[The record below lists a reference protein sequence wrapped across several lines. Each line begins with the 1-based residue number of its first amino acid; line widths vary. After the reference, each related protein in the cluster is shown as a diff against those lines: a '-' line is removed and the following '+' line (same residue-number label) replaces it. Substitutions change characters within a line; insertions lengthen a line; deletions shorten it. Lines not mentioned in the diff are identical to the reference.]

1 MPALCLKILT
11 CLSLCVLLPCTSAF
25 SCLDGMPVLVW
36 VASLLLDLTI
46 GTPLLSAGSWF
57 SAGYHMGTTIAVPA
71 AILPLPYAFSQLSW
85 GPAIIALLL
94 GTCTTY
100 YSSWLLAGLFNWNG
114 QTYYRYRDLVK
125 SIYGMFPGFMNA
137 CMLSI
142 PSETR
147 SCSCSATVAKETCA
161 FKYWEPHLK
170 QAAAFAIVLK
180 VPACNLRL
188 DTLLAMWYALR
199 A

>member
-1 MPALCLKILT
+1 MAHLFFPWVVISVLRLK
-11 CLSLCVLLPCTSAF
+11 SAT
-25 SCLDGMPVLVW
+25 PV
-36 VASLLLDLTI
+36 
-46 GTPLLSAGSWF
+46 LSAGSWF

-125 SIYGMFPGFMNA
+125 SIYGRFPGFK
-137 CMLSI
+137 
-142 PSETR
+142 
-147 SCSCSATVAKETCA
+147 VA
-161 FKYWEPHLK
+161 L
-170 QAAAFAIVLK
+170 
-180 VPACNLRL
+180 
-188 DTLLAMWYALR
+188 
-199 A
+199 

>member
-1 MPALCLKILT
+1 MWYPL
-11 CLSLCVLLPCTSAF
+11 LLPWTGTSVVQQ
-25 SCLDGMPVLVW
+25 LHVI
-36 VASLLLDLTI
+36 T
-46 GTPLLSAGSWF
+46 GSWF

-125 SIYGMFPGFMNA
+125 SIYGK
-137 CMLSI
+137 LSI
-142 PSETR
+142 SD
-147 SCSCSATVAKETCA
+147 SHC
-161 FKYWEPHLK
+161 
-170 QAAAFAIVLK
+170 
-180 VPACNLRL
+180 
-188 DTLLAMWYALR
+188 
-199 A
+199 

>member
-1 MPALCLKILT
+1 MVDHALCLKLPT
-11 CLSLCVLLPCTSAF
+11 CLSLCAAAMQLCIF
-25 SCLDGMPVLVW
+25 WQMPPLFFLWVIDLV
-36 VASLLLDLTI
+36 LDLTD
-46 GTPLLSAGSWF
+46 GTPVLSVGSWF

-125 SIYGMFPGFMNA
+125 SVFGMFP
-137 CMLSI
+137 
-142 PSETR
+142 
-147 SCSCSATVAKETCA
+147 
-161 FKYWEPHLK
+161 
-170 QAAAFAIVLK
+170 AFA
-180 VPACNLRL
+180 
-188 DTLLAMWYALR
+188 LAW
-199 A
+199 